1 MKGPFGAVSEFRV
14 SGTVRSRY
22 CPVLPGMGPPDVLG
36 KPASSQGK
44 GRLFPV
50 LGGGPV
56 STETP
61 SFYEGKS
68 LFLPLGRASLSSDS
82 DSLTF
87 ARPHCGGWSAPVP
100 ERGREQVMI
109 RALAV
114 LRLRASGK
122 IRMPLRP
129 LLALAPGRLDR
140 LRLSVEPERLSQ
152 ETQ

>member
-1 MKGPFGAVSEFRV
+1 VAASLPESCRYVLETLGDVYKYGSEQEFDERPIWRGFQ
-14 SGTVRSRY
+14 SLGYPVRSEVVTARY
-22 CPVLPGMGPPDVLG
+22 CQGWDRPTSWGNRRLP
-36 KPASSQGK
+36 KGK

-100 ERGREQVMI
+100 AKDKSWQGN
-109 RALAV
+109 
-114 LRLRASGK
+114 
-122 IRMPLRP
+122 
-129 LLALAPGRLDR
+129 
-140 LRLSVEPERLSQ
+140 
-152 ETQ
+152 